1 VISRTTDKFWKL
13 YARLD
18 DVVKEQARASY
29 HLFEVNPQHPSLQ
42 FKKVHAKLPIYS
54 ARINLNHRAVG
65 IREGEDIIWFWIGPH
80 NEYEKVLARL

>member
-1 VISRTTDKFWKL
+1 MISRTTDKFWKL